1 MSRLS
6 FLVLVFVSVWC
17 APALADS
24 PLLPI
29 QGRLLD
35 SAGDPIDGNRT
46 LSFAIYGTST
56 GGSPVYTES
65 QEIGFT
71 GGNFVAYLGDVVTLD
86 PSLFDNAPPLWLG
99 ITIQGDS
106 EMEPRI
112 RLGSAPTAA
121 FAHMC
126 GDAATL
132 GGLAAS
138 DFAPK
143 VHSHV
148 AWVDTEGAEVLEALP
163 WAPPTNIHTGDI
175 RGIMVRDAADQIW
188 SLDTYTGS
196 TQPVSTANTL
206 WFTTPGCSGQPYLE
220 ASQAL
225 PPPRFVIRISATFPP
240 PDTGLN
246 AVIADNA
253 TLGVQSVCYYRDG
266 DVCVALGSCID
277 IPAAPVTLLGN
288 AEPVFPYQFPLHPE
302 FP

>member
-1 MSRLS
+1 
-6 FLVLVFVSVWC
+6 
-17 APALADS
+17 
-24 PLLPI
+24 
-29 QGRLLD
+29 LD
-35 SAGDPIDGNRT
+35 SAGDAIDGDRT
-46 LSFAIYGTST
+46 VSFAIYATST

-86 PSLFDNAPPLWLG
+86 PSLFDDAPPLWLG

-148 AWVDTEGAEVLEALP
+148 TWVDANGVEVAEALP
-163 WAPPTNIHTGDI
+163 WAPPTNIHTENV
-175 RGIMVRDAADQIW
+175 RGVMVRDDADRIW
-188 SLDTYTGS
+188 LLDVYTGDV
-196 TQPVSTANTL
+196 QPVSSAGL
-206 WFTTPGCSGQPYLE
+206 WFTTANCSGQPYIE
-220 ASQAL
+220 AGQAL
-225 PPPRFVIRISATFPP
+225 LPPRFVIGISWSMPS
-240 PDTGLN
+240 LN
-246 AVIADNA
+246 VVIADNA
-253 TLGVQSVCYYRDG
+253 TLSVQSVCYYRGDG
-266 DVCVALGSCID
+266 GVCVARGSCVD
-277 IPAAPVTLLGN
+277 ISAAPVTLIGN

>member
-1 MSRLS
+1 
-6 FLVLVFVSVWC
+6 
-17 APALADS
+17 LADS

-35 SAGDPIDGNRT
+35 SAGDAIDGDRT
-46 LSFAIYGTST
+46 VSFAIYGTST

-71 GGNFVAYLGDVVTLD
+71 GGNFAAYLGDVVTLD
-86 PSLFDNAPPLWLG
+86 PSLFDDAPPLWLG

-143 VHSHV
+143 VHSHM
-148 AWVDTEGAEVLEALP
+148 AWVDANGVEVAEALP
-163 WAPPTNIHTGDI
+163 WPPQRPPTGLAQDRVIA
-175 RGIMVRDAADQIW
+175 VRDDAGLIW
-188 SLDTYTGS
+188 ALDVYSGVVE
-196 TQPVSTANTL
+196 PL
-206 WFTTPGCSGQPYLE
+206 FRGPIYHTTSNCSGQPYYE
-220 ASQAL
+220 DDSSFT
-225 PPPRFVIRISATFPP
+225 PPPRFVFTVGGL
-240 PDTGLN
+240 TGLN
-246 AVIADNA
+246 VVIIDTSTPTA
-253 TLGVQSVCYYRDG
+253 LSVCSQQTG
-266 DVCVALGSCID
+266 SGCVTFPECAT
-277 IPAAPVTLLGN
+277 IPTLQASFVG

>member
-1 MSRLS
+1 MFRLS
-6 FLVLVFVSVWC
+6 FLVFVFVSVWC

-35 SAGDPIDGNRT
+35 SVGDPIDGNRT
-46 LSFAIYGTST
+46 VNFAIYGAST
-56 GGSPVYTES
+56 GGSAVYTES

-71 GGNFVAYLGDVVTLD
+71 GGNFAAYLGDVVTLD
-86 PSLFDNAPPLWLG
+86 PGLFESAPALWLG

-106 EMEPRI
+106 EMEPRV

-121 FAHMC
+121 FSHMC

-148 AWVDTEGAEVLEALP
+148 AWVDTEGAEVVEALP
-163 WAPPTNIHTGDI
+163 WAPPISIHTGDG
-175 RGIMVRDAADQIW
+175 RGIMVRDDADQIW
-188 SLDTYTGS
+188 SLDVYTGEV
-196 TQPVSTANTL
+196 QPASAAGTL
-206 WFTTPGCSGQPYLE
+206 WFTTPSCTGQPYIE
-220 ASQAL
+220 ANPV
-225 PPPRFVIRISATFPP
+225 PPPRFVIGISAT
-240 PDTGLN
+240 GMN
-246 AVIADNA
+246 VVIADNA

-266 DVCVALGSCID
+266 DVCVARGSCID
-277 IPAAPVTLLGN
+277 IPAAPVNLIGN

>member
-35 SAGDPIDGNRT
+35 SAGDAIDGNRT
-46 LSFAIYGTST
+46 VSFAIYGTST

-86 PSLFDNAPPLWLG
+86 PSLFDDAPPLWLG

-121 FAHMC
+121 FSHMC

-148 AWVDTEGAEVLEALP
+148 AWVDANGVEVAEALP
-163 WAPPTNIHTGDI
+163 WALRGTSQTRSHSWFGTMPT
-175 RGIMVRDAADQIW
+175 R
-188 SLDTYTGS
+188 S
-196 TQPVSTANTL
+196 
-206 WFTTPGCSGQPYLE
+206 GCWMCIQ
-220 ASQAL
+220 
-225 PPPRFVIRISATFPP
+225 ATF
-240 PDTGLN
+240 N
-246 AVIADNA
+246 
-253 TLGVQSVCYYRDG
+253 
-266 DVCVALGSCID
+266 
-277 IPAAPVTLLGN
+277 
-288 AEPVFPYQFPLHPE
+288 QFARPHSLVHDAWL
-302 FP
+302 